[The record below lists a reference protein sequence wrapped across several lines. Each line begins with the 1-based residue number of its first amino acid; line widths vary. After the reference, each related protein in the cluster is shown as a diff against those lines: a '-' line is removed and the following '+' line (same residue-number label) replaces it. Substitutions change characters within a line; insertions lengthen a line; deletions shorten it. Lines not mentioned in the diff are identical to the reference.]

1 MKNKMRKMRGFTLV
15 ELLIVIALIAIL
27 AVGVLATINPV
38 EQRNKATDANTS
50 NDAGEVLNAYERYY
64 TTGSQYPWQ
73 STDPS
78 LTSNSAF
85 GSVSNMVGFGL
96 CSHSGTVGEGTISV
110 TTTTICQTYKTP
122 GALITSDELKNSFL
136 EKGYGKK
143 LQAGETIDI
152 TSETS
157 FDRLLYVLKTDADD
171 GNSIYV
177 CYIPQANSNRN
188 NTNRLKKLTFNA
200 TTGVPE
206 TISDVTAA
214 DFKANGSPADTFTFT
229 TPATSLFKCVP

>member
-73 STDPS
+73 SVNPS
-78 LTSNSAF
+78 LTANDNF
-85 GSVSNMVGFGL
+85 GSISNLVGFGL
-96 CSHSGTVGEGTISV
+96 CSHSGTGAEENSTV
-110 TTTTICQTYKTP
+110 TVTEKTECETYKTP
-122 GALITSDELKNSFL
+122 GALINSDELKNSFL
-136 EKGYGKK
+136 EKGYGK
-143 LQAGETIDI
+143 LIGTNI
-152 TSETS
+152 TTSTS
-157 FDRLLYVLKTDADD
+157 FDRLLYMYKADADN

-188 NTNRLKKLTFNA
+188 NTNLLKKLTF
-200 TTGVPE
+200 TDGVPSG
-206 TISDVTAA
+206 IA
-214 DFKANGSPADTFTFT
+214 DAEATDFSADGSPADAFDFTS
-229 TPATSLFKCVP
+229 AETSLFKCVP